1 MTNLIFV
8 LEIIGTVAFAV
19 SGAMVGIEKR
29 LDLLGVILCGLF
41 TAVGGGAMRDIF
53 MGDLP
58 PAMFVKI
65 VYVSTAF
72 ATCIVTFGVARVFKD
87 KYLNNVKLINRIN
100 NVFDAIGLGVFT
112 VGGMNAAMLNG
123 FGDNAFF
130 VLFLGVI
137 TGCGGGVIRDVTV
150 NEIPVI
156 FTKNIYALASLA
168 GGVVYYILHLCMDA
182 GEVIAVSAGILTV
195 FVLRMLAAR
204 YKWNL
209 PKALE

>member
-1 MTNLIFV
+1 MTDLIFV

-29 LDLLGVILCGLF
+29 LDLFGVILCGIF

-53 MGDLP
+53 MGNLP
-58 PAMFVKI
+58 PTMFVKI

-72 ATCIVTFGVARVFKD
+72 VTCIITFTVARTFKD
-87 KYLNNVKLINRIN
+87 KYLNNVKVINRVN

-112 VGGMNAAMLNG
+112 VGGMEAAILNG

-156 FTKNIYALASLA
+156 FTKNIYAVASLA
-168 GGVVYYILHLCMDA
+168 GGVVYYTLGIHMEA
-182 GEVIAVSAGILTV
+182 GEMISVFAGIVTV
-195 FVLRMLAAR
+195 FVLRMFAAR
-204 YKWNL
+204 FKWNL
-209 PKALE
+209 PKAF